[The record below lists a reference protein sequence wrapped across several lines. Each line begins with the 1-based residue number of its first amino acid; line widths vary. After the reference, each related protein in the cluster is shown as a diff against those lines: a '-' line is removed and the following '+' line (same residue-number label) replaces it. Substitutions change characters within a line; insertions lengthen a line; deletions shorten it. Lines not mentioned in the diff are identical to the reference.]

1 MQQACCSDNVN
12 SNSSYAVRNA
22 QPSDVLKGSPQDSA
36 NSSGSTRQTMTSTT
50 TSLPSRHRDV
60 SDIDSD
66 RAGSDSNPQ
75 LFFPRISR
83 PGNGP
88 GQGGTADVDMDFS
101 PDFGLGERNPPSDHP
116 TPSTLNSSS
125 NTSYSISG
133 ADNQSPGK
141 KHQKSAPSSATS
153 IDKVHSVHISRSTTE
168 APQVP
173 DLSSLVGQVYPNS
186 TGSMGTTG
194 APNAFSMSSS
204 WDMPTPN
211 PTLNNMDF
219 GNMNVD
225 NLSEAQWAQILNNNG
240 NGAGWDD
247 WRPS

>member
-1 MQQACCSDNVN
+1 MQQACRSDNVE
-12 SNSSYAVRNA
+12 SNSLYNICKA
-22 QPSDVLKGSPQDSA
+22 QPPGVLNGPPKDSP
-36 NSSGSTRQTMTSTT
+36 NSSGSTRQAMTGTT
-50 TSLPSRHRDV
+50 TTLPSRHRDV
-60 SDIDSD
+60 SDTDSD
-66 RAGSDSNPQ
+66 RAGSGSNPQ
-75 LFFPRISR
+75 LFFPHISR
-83 PGNGP
+83 PGNGT
-88 GQGGTADVDMDFS
+88 GQGGTVDVDMDFS

-125 NTSYSISG
+125 NTSYSMSG

-141 KHQKSAPSSATS
+141 KQQKSAPSSATS
-153 IDKVHSVHISRSTTE
+153 TDKTHSGHISRSTTE

-173 DLSSLVGQVYPNS
+173 DLSSLMGQVYPNS

-194 APNAFSMSSS
+194 ASNAFSMSSS

-211 PTLNNMDF
+211 SALNNMDF

-225 NLSEAQWAQILNNNG
+225 SLSEAQWAQLLNNSG